1 MISALLYP
9 FGYKQVTLPNSRGG
23 ELDFTSQWEKYQ
35 RTCSH
40 FNLSHIFSL
49 YESEIGVCYNSVV
62 IVGCGEGVG
71 GWKKVY
77 RG

>member
-1 MISALLYP
+1 MISSLLHP
-9 FGYKQVTLPNSRGG
+9 FGYKQVTLSNSREG

-35 RTCSH
+35 RMCSH

-49 YESEIGVCYNSVV
+49 HESEIVVCYNSVV
-62 IVGCGEGVG
+62 IVGCGKGG